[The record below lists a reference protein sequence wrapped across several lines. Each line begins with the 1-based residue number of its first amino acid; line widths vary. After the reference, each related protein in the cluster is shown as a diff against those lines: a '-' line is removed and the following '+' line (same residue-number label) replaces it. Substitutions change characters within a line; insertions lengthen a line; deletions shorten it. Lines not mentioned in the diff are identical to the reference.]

1 MRFYNYNRRRCQKA
15 LVLLAFLIFALFTLA
30 IFIEVWL
37 ENYLIEAFEDKAKQK
52 IIEVT
57 NQAVLQVLQ
66 QQKIKYDDVVK
77 VEKGEKSSL
86 IKIDTV
92 VLNREAANLI
102 LVINQKV
109 KMLTPLQVEF
119 RMGNIF
125 NNMFFNQFGPL
136 LRGNVMYISA
146 VSYNWQSDFNSAGIN
161 QTVHRIYL
169 NLKFEGHFLFL
180 RAKRKVTLLQ
190 RIPIAENIYIGEVP
204 KVYIG
209 K

>member
-1 MRFYNYNRRRCQKA
+1 M
-15 LVLLAFLIFALFTLA
+15 
-30 IFIEVWL
+30 
-37 ENYLIEAFEDKAKQK
+37 EAFENKAKQK

-92 VLNREAANLI
+92 VLNKEAANLI

>member
-30 IFIEVWL
+30 IFIEIWL

-77 VEKGEKSSL
+77 VEKGENSSL

-92 VLNREAANLI
+92 ALNKEVANLI
-102 LVINQKV
+102 LVINQK
-109 KMLTPLQVEF
+109 
-119 RMGNIF
+119 
-125 NNMFFNQFGPL
+125 
-136 LRGNVMYISA
+136 
-146 VSYNWQSDFNSAGIN
+146 
-161 QTVHRIYL
+161 
-169 NLKFEGHFLFL
+169 
-180 RAKRKVTLLQ
+180 
-190 RIPIAENIYIGEVP
+190 
-204 KVYIG
+204 
-209 K
+209 

>member
-77 VEKGEKSSL
+77 VEKGENSSL

-102 LVINQKV
+102 LMINQKV
-109 KMLTPLQVEF
+109 KTLTPLGVEF
-119 RMGNIF
+119 RLGYIF
-125 NNMFFNQFGPL
+125 NNIFFNQFGPL
-136 LRGNVMYISA
+136 LRGNVIYISA
-146 VSYNWQSDFNSAGIN
+146 ASYNWQSDFNSAGIN

-169 NLKFEGHFLFL
+169 NLKFEGHFSFL

>member
-30 IFIEVWL
+30 IFIEIWL

-77 VEKGEKSSL
+77 IEKGEKSSL

-92 VLNREAANLI
+92 ALNKEVANLI
-102 LVINQKV
+102 LVINQKIKV
-109 KMLTPLQVEF
+109 LTPLQVEF
-119 RMGNIF
+119 RMGYIF
-125 NNMFFNQFGPL
+125 NNIFFNQFGPL
-136 LRGNVMYISA
+136 LRGNIMYISA

-180 RAKRKVTLLQ
+180 RTKRKVTLIQ

>member
-77 VEKGEKSSL
+77 VEKGENSSL

-102 LVINQKV
+102 LMINQKV
-109 KMLTPLQVEF
+109 KTLTPLGIEF
-119 RMGNIF
+119 RLGYIF
-125 NNMFFNQFGPL
+125 NNIFFNQFGPL
-136 LRGNVMYISA
+136 LRGNVIYISA
-146 VSYNWQSDFNSAGIN
+146 ASYNWQSDFNSAGIN

>member
-15 LVLLAFLIFALFTLA
+15 LVLLAFLIFALLTLA
-30 IFIEVWL
+30 IFIEIWL

-77 VEKGEKSSL
+77 IEKREKSSL

-92 VLNREAANLI
+92 ALNKEVASLI
-102 LVINQKV
+102 LMINQKI
-109 KMLTPLQVEF
+109 KLFTPLQVEF
-119 RMGNIF
+119 RMGYIF
-125 NNMFFNQFGPL
+125 NNIFFNQFGPL
-136 LRGNVMYISA
+136 LRGNVLYISA

-161 QTVHRIYL
+161 QTIHRIYL
-169 NLKFEGHFLFL
+169 NLKFEGHFLIL
-180 RAKRKVTLLQ
+180 RTKRKVTLIQ

>member
-1 MRFYNYNRRRCQKA
+1 M
-15 LVLLAFLIFALFTLA
+15 AFLIFVLFSVT
-30 IFIEVWL
+30 IFIEIWL
-37 ENYLIEAFEDKAKQK
+37 ENYLIGAFEDKAKQK

-57 NQAVLQVLQ
+57 NQAILQVLQ
-66 QQKIKYDDVVK
+66 QQKIKYNDIVK
-77 VEKGEKSSL
+77 VEKGERTSL

-92 VLNREAANLI
+92 VLNKEVANLI

-109 KMLTPLQVEF
+109 KMLTPLEIKF
-119 RMGNIF
+119 RLGYIF
-125 NNMFFNQFGPL
+125 NNIFFNKFGPL
-136 LRGNVMYISA
+136 LKGNVIYVSA

-180 RAKRKVTLLQ
+180 REKRKVIMFQ

-204 KVYIG
+204 NVYIS